1 MSESGYQL
9 RYLHEAQDF
18 EKVENLQRVVWSG
31 NETEVVP
38 SHILISGVRHGAI
51 CIGAFT
57 DEDELVGFVY
67 GMPAIEETPNGP
79 RLFHYSH
86 MLGVHPDHRNQGLG
100 YLLKRAQ
107 WQMVRKQGVE
117 RITWTYDP
125 LLSRNAQLNISKL
138 GAVCNTYHFNY
149 YGELRDE
156 LNTGI
161 PTDRFEVDWWVNSKR
176 VNRRLSRQA
185 RQKLDLAHYLAAGAE
200 IINPSGLRSDGL
212 VYPTEIHFDF
222 AIEEQEEERLPTLLL
237 VEIPADYLELKEKDI
252 SLAMEW
258 RYHTREIFPNL
269 FRLGY
274 IVTDFVFLK
283 GNYSRSL
290 YVLSHGEATL

>member
-1 MSESGYQL
+1 MSDSRYQL
-9 RYLHEAQDF
+9 RYLSEVEDF
-18 EKVENLQRVVWSG
+18 VKVENLQRVVWSG

-38 SHILISGVRHGAI
+38 SHILISSVRHGAI
-51 CIGAFT
+51 CIGAFHG
-57 DEDELVGFVY
+57 EDELVGFVY
-67 GMPAIEETPNGP
+67 GMPAIAETPNGP
-79 RLFHYSH
+79 SLSHYSH

-138 GAVCNTYHFNY
+138 GAVCNTYYVNY

-156 LNTGI
+156 MNTSI

-200 IINPSGLRSDGL
+200 IINPSGLRLDGL
-212 VYPTEIHFDF
+212 SYPTRLQFDF
-222 AIEEQEEERLPTLLL
+222 EAAEGKMGELPALVL
-237 VEIPADYLELKEKDI
+237 VEIPADFLALKAKDL
-252 SLAMEW
+252 SLALEW
-258 RYHTREIFPNL
+258 RYHTREIFVGL
-269 FRLGY
+269 FHLGY
-274 IVTDFVFLK
+274 LVTDFVFLK
-283 GNYSRSL
+283 GNYARSL